1 MKKILLSMFA
11 LLLLVT
17 VAPFQISASNTQPVS
32 SVPVERSAAWK
43 SLNIRLENIQQV
55 DKTSLNFGER
65 RALKQEAKSI
75 KKQMRALNGGVY
87 LSAGAVIIIVLLLI
101 LLL

>member
-17 VAPFQISASNTQPVS
+17 VAPFPISASQTQPAPAN
-32 SVPVERSAAWK
+32 PVERSAAWK
-43 SLNIRLENIQQV
+43 SLNTRLETIQQV
-55 DKTSLNFGER
+55 DKTNLDFGER

-75 KKQMRALNGGVY
+75 KKQMRVLNGGVY
-87 LSAGAVIIIVLLLI
+87 LSAGAVIVIVLLLI